1 MGPPP
6 CAAPGCPKKGHPRNT
21 VLSPTG
27 AKLKCCTKACAK
39 ACAEALGGTVDVAS
53 RLAANARVA
62 VLRCAVEGCPKRAQ
76 TRNRVLLPGGGKA
89 RLCCGTEC
97 AEALA
102 KRLHGTVDQDRLE
115 AVRAYAKKN
124 VPVCLAAGC
133 TKQASWVWKALDG
146 KGYFCRK
153 ACVLKT
159 PAFAVDM
166 EHHERCLS
174 LQRRKNALAM
184 ELGQVFY
191 DPAKHGQPET
201 DAFIDSRAA
210 DAGRAVVALL
220 ELLRG
225 TPVGVLVQKANAN
238 RTKIEAAKGLM
249 YKHLAGRKSA
259 LAAACATGDAV
270 GIIGTFE
277 ILRTLHPM
285 RAFAA
290 EAATQRELMEL
301 LASNPGLF
309 APVGHH
315 ELMFDR
321 VGAGGT
327 AYPQPGYQVYAQ
339 VSIAGPE
346 SVRGFVTE
354 FMTAQGFPLTE
365 QLSGLS
371 AKKHFRTS
379 VKSATSAQL
388 GKAREILEK
397 AKSATR
403 IKVVKREQE
412 RRSTGGASGA
422 RGGDVEDSE
431 SDSDSDDS
439 CYSDGDFGN
448 DAMGVASVDV
458 AGGSDAPP
466 LPPPVGGA
474 SASAPRAGTQ
484 RTLEGWLT
492 RGARN
497 DADPAAQGRCP
508 PEGKRRKT
516 ASAAAEAS
524 ADEKGKAKAAPRPG
538 DPVEEIELEHAL
550 ATSAADMGAGGSG
563 WQ

>member
-1 MGPPP
+1 MLPPP
-6 CAAPGCPKKGHPRNT
+6 GGGKAQ
-21 VLSPTG
+21 LF
-27 AKLKCCTKACAK
+27 CTKACA
-39 ACAEALGGTVDVAS
+39 EAHAKKINGTVDHDRRKAVFAKQS
-53 RLAANARVA
+53 R
-62 VLRCAVEGCPKRAQ
+62 GQ
-76 TRNRVLLPGGGKA
+76 S
-89 RLCCGTEC
+89 
-97 AEALA
+97 
-102 KRLHGTVDQDRLE
+102 
-115 AVRAYAKKN
+115 
-124 VPVCLAAGC
+124 VCLAADC
-133 TKQASWVWKALDG
+133 TRGGVHAWKALDG
-146 KGYFCRK
+146 QGFYCCKPC
-153 ACVLKT
+153 ALKT
-159 PAFAVDM
+159 PAFPLDM

-174 LQRRKNALAM
+174 LQRERKNSLAM

-249 YKHLAGRKSA
+249 YKHLAGRKAA

-277 ILRTLHPM
+277 IVRTLHPM

-290 EAATQRELMEL
+290 EAATQRKLMEV
-301 LASNPGLF
+301 LASIPGLF

-346 SVRGFVTE
+346 SVRGLVTE

-379 VKSATSAQL
+379 VESATSAQL
-388 GKAREILEK
+388 CKAREILEK

-431 SDSDSDDS
+431 SESDSDDS

-538 DPVEEIELEHAL
+538 DPVEEIELEYAL
-550 ATSAADMGAGGSG
+550 PAIAADMGAGGSG

>member
-6 CAAPGCPKKGHPRNT
+6 CAAPGCPKKGYRRNT

-27 AKLKCCTKACAK
+27 GKLQCCTKACAQ
-39 ACAEALGGTVDVAS
+39 AYAEALGGTVDVAS
-53 RLAANARVA
+53 RLAANA
-62 VLRCAVEGCPKRAQ
+62 
-76 TRNRVLLPGGGKA
+76 TA
-89 RLCCGTEC
+89 RRSL
-97 AEALA
+97 
-102 KRLHGTVDQDRLE
+102 
-115 AVRAYAKKN
+115 
-124 VPVCLAAGC
+124 PVCLAADC
-133 TKQASWVWKALDG
+133 TRSGLYVWKALDG
-146 KGYFCRK
+146 QGFFCCK
-153 ACVLKT
+153 LCAHKT
-159 PAFAVDM
+159 PAIPLDM
-166 EHHERCLS
+166 EHHERYLS
-174 LQRRKNALAM
+174 QCRERRNSLNALAM

-201 DAFIDSRAA
+201 DAFIASRAA

-238 RTKIEAAKGLM
+238 RTKIEAASGLM
-249 YKHLAGRKSA
+249 YKHLAGRKAA

-277 ILRTLHPM
+277 IVHTVHPM

-290 EAATQRELMEL
+290 EAATQRKLMEV
-301 LASNPGLF
+301 LASIPGLF

-346 SVRGFVTE
+346 SVRGLVTE

-379 VKSATSAQL
+379 VESATSAQL

-431 SDSDSDDS
+431 SESDSDDS

-538 DPVEEIELEHAL
+538 DPVEEIELEYAL
-550 ATSAADMGAGGSG
+550 PAIAADMGAGGSG